1 MKEYRII
8 LSYIVQHAY
17 YIYILQGLIHLDFL
31 EKTIVFFKVK
41 LICRWKK
48 LANQL
53 FEPQFLL
60 ITIFEYFLPQL
71 VTHLILV
78 PKLPGSC

>member
-8 LSYIVQHAY
+8 LSYIVQPTY

-60 ITIFEYFLPQL
+60 ITIFEYYLPQL